1 MHLSGK
7 TYEEVYRTFRWETPA
22 RFNIARAICDVHAE
36 RSPDAP
42 ALIHERADGTVRTWS
57 FGEISASAARCAN
70 VLAHLGVGKGTI
82 VGIHLPQCAEVVIAH
97 VAIQRLGA
105 IALPMFTLFGPDAI
119 GYRLGDSAAR
129 VLITTP
135 ESLERNAEAIRDAAS
150 VEHVLT
156 VGDGPQE
163 GSHDFWSLLQR

>member
-57 FGEISASAARCAN
+57 FGEISANAAR
-70 VLAHLGVGKGTI
+70 T
-82 VGIHLPQCAEVVIAH
+82 
-97 VAIQRLGA
+97 
-105 IALPMFTLFGPDAI
+105 
-119 GYRLGDSAAR
+119 
-129 VLITTP
+129 
-135 ESLERNAEAIRDAAS
+135 
-150 VEHVLT
+150 
-156 VGDGPQE
+156 
-163 GSHDFWSLLQR
+163 